1 MERLPIS
8 LAERA
13 TPFLDYLEA
22 WYQSLPTVDL
32 VATVGQQPEQL
43 LFCSID
49 MINGFCSEGALA
61 SPRVSR
67 LAAPIAALFQRAY
80 DLGVR
85 NFVLTQDTHTPDTP
99 EFAAFP
105 PHCIAGTSESR
116 TIPELTELPFAH
128 QLVTIAK
135 NSLSS
140 HLGTNLGAWLAE
152 RPQLDTFVLVGDCT
166 DLCVYTA
173 AMHLRMEA
181 NALNLTRRVIVPAAL
196 VDTFDTPV
204 MVAHELGIKAHDAD
218 LHHLLFL
225 HHMAQNGV
233 EVVATFRT
241 TS

>member
-1 MERLPIS
+1 MERPS
-8 LAERA
+8 LSLVQRA

-22 WYQSLPTVDL
+22 WYQSLPTIDL
-32 VATVGQQPEQL
+32 AATVAHQPDRL
-43 LFCSID
+43 LLCSID
-49 MINGFCSEGALA
+49 MINGFCSEGPLA

-67 LAAPIAALFQRAY
+67 LATPIAALFQRAY

-105 PHCIAGTSESR
+105 PHCIADTSESR
-116 TIPELTELPFAH
+116 TIPELTALPFAS
-128 QLVTIAK
+128 QLVTITK

-140 HLGTNLGAWLAE
+140 HLGTNLGPWLAE
-152 RPQLDTFVLVGDCT
+152 RPQLDTFILVGDCT

-181 NALNLTRRVIVPAAL
+181 NALNLTRRVIVPATV

-204 MVAHELGIKAHDAD
+204 AVARELGIKAHDAD
-218 LHHLLFL
+218 LHHILFL

-233 EVVATFRT
+233 EVVATL
-241 TS
+241 S